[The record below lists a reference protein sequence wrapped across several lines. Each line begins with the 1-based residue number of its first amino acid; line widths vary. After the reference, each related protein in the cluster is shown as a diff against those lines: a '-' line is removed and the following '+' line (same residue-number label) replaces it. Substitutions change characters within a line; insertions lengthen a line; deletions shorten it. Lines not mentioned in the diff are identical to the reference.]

1 MKATMVERKRG
12 ISSWVK
18 LGPVSLGLFLECLL
32 LCLEEKSEEKWEKR
46 WEENGRSYS
55 LLRDANKGGCYLRL
69 GVVDLESKRFSIFI
83 PKGRGVKGGWS
94 LMAKTLCNLGVVMDR
109 KERQQLDVRL
119 SEPDLRKSFAEV
131 EQTPRS
137 KGKAVAKVKIRKEAL
152 SSNLNKLTHCL
163 VGFWNPNSVRGD
175 DLKGWGT
182 QMASMWGLRGKL
194 GLAKLERGKILLE
207 FERLEEARKA
217 LKAGKVLVGGTSLR
231 VEEWSPETGCV
242 MEGEARSEAWVRI
255 VGLLVSLWDRDIL
268 KRVNGDELPRAVE
281 IWVDERCYVL
291 TLWWEIKP
299 LLRIFPTDQSG
310 KKAAVDVEVGGEAVT
325 RAGKRV
331 VEEGNDTSYEV
342 MIQSADGMQCQ
353 SSGSGRPLGPIR
365 GHDGMLGQTSGGGP
379 VLGGSSK
386 KGPVEVPFP
395 SPDDLA
401 FGSFGPGPFSLSVA
415 GPSSYGLCTRMAHGQ
430 TKDSGINVDL
440 GLVRGQYHSGP
451 GGKAQVGETSS
462 LVRVD
467 PNVVGRPVSESSIF
481 WEKDDLRKQFEKES
495 QAMEK
500 SKTDLALIEEASRY
514 GNALNFKGTLVSG
527 LSPPFCFF
535 HGRTPE
541 REYYDYSGAVCEAG
555 QGETPLCMLNASGL
569 TEGKTVSRWELVEA
583 NNGCSIVSGAE
594 LRPVQPKPHEGSD
607 WEEAS
612 WEESDLTRFSNFL
625 GFSTEGLEKE
635 IMDFLGWWQARKRV
649 SNIRSPMKL
658 RLLSWNVR
666 GANDSSK
673 RKVIKALIRSQR
685 VDVFCLQE
693 TKIQAMSEGVVRS
706 LGTGR
711 FLGWGALE
719 ASGSAGGILV
729 CWDRRTL
736 DVLDVEV
743 GQFSISCR
751 VRNVEDGFCWMFTG
765 VYGPFSREEREC
777 LWEELG
783 AIRGERSRQGRTT
796 GAMRRFAQMVDEF
809 ELTDLPLQGGRCT
822 WNGGRGS
829 QSWARL
835 DRFLVTQNWLDHF
848 SGVVQSRLPR
858 PTSDHFPILLECG
871 GLRRGPSPFRFENMW
886 LKVVGFKN
894 LLRGWWQETVVRGTA
909 SFRLASKLKEL
920 KKKIK
925 VWNREVFGRLEV
937 NKNLALHQVEHWD
950 GVESE
955 RILSERETEL
965 KKEAKENYQKWVLLE
980 ELHWRQLSRE
990 LWLKEGDRNTGY
1002 FHRMANAH
1010 RRNNTLDRI
1019 KINGVWLSEEQEVKE
1034 GIVNVFQQL
1043 LSEESGWKADIEG
1056 LHLSHLSSQ
1065 EAGNL
1070 ELPFSEDEIHSAL
1083 LEMDG
1088 DKAPG
1093 PDGLKKVLGRVVSLD
1108 QNAFVKGRQ
1117 ILDASL
1123 IANEVIDAWQKRKEK
1138 GLICKLDIE
1147 KAYDSSISWDFLM
1160 KILRKLG
1167 FGSRW
1172 MEWIWWCISTAKFS
1186 VLVNGVPA
1194 GFFSSTKGLRQGDP
1208 LSPYLF
1214 VLGMEVLSALLRR
1227 AAVGGFVSGCRFWGR
1242 GRMELNIS
1250 HLLFADDTII
1260 FCEARKENM
1269 TFLSWILAWFEAAS
1283 GLRINLA
1290 KSELIPVGE
1299 VEEIE
1304 EMAVELGCRVGS
1316 LPNAYLGL
1324 PLGVPHKAS
1333 SMWDGVEEKMRR
1345 RLALWKRQYI
1355 SKGGR
1360 VTLIKSTLASMPIYQ
1375 LSLFRMPKMVA
1386 RRLEKLQRD
1395 FLWGGG
1401 SLERKVH
1408 LINWEAVCAQKEKG
1422 GLGIR
1427 RIARLNK
1434 VLLGKWLWRFA
1445 FEEDKL
1451 WKKVIMEKFGQEGLG
1466 WRTNEARGTFG
1477 VGVWK
1482 EILKEAD
1489 WCWDNIEFK
1498 VGKGTKVR
1506 FWTDH
1511 WCGNAALSQ
1520 TFPLLFELAAHRNA
1534 TVNEVWDPS
1543 FGQGSWN
1550 ISFSRDF
1557 NDWEVDLVGNLLYML
1572 RDYKIS
1578 SEEDSVLWKGG
1589 GSGTFRVKEAYN
1601 LLVASNDIVFPNKGI
1616 WVDKVPTKV
1625 VFFAWEA
1632 TWGKVLT
1639 LDRLQRRGWQ
1649 FPNRCF
1655 FVWV

>member
-1 MKATMVERKRG
+1 MEEREREKVREREQERVGGAEKSVGAGEGTEGETWLGTRKSRRVSNFGVESKLFEVVVEERK
-12 ISSWVK
+12 
-18 LGPVSLGLFLECLL
+18 
-32 LCLEEKSEEKWEKR
+32 EEKSEEKWEKR

-94 LMAKTLCNLGVVMDR
+94 LMAKTLRNLGVVMDR

-119 SEPDLRKSFAEV
+119 SEPELRKSFAEV

-152 SSNLNKLTHCL
+152 SSNLNKLNHCL
-163 VGFWNPNSVRGD
+163 VGFWNPNSGRGD

-207 FERLEEARKA
+207 FEWLEEARKA
-217 LKAGKVLVGGTSLR
+217 LKSGKVLVGGTPLR
-231 VEEWSPETGCV
+231 VEDWSPETGCV

-255 VGLLVSLWDRDIL
+255 VGLPVSLWDRDIL
-268 KRVNGDELPRAVE
+268 KRVGEECGGFLAVDTQTEKLEELQWARILVKVNGDDLPSAVE

-291 TLWWEIKP
+291 TLWWEIRP

-342 MIQSADGMQCQ
+342 MIQSADGTQCQ
-353 SSGSGRPLGPIR
+353 SSGSGRPLGFIR
-365 GHDGMLGQTSGGGP
+365 GHDGMLGRTSGSGP

-395 SPDDLA
+395 SPNDLA

-440 GLVRGQYHSGP
+440 GL
-451 GGKAQVGETSS
+451 
-462 LVRVD
+462 
-467 PNVVGRPVSESSIF
+467 
-481 WEKDDLRKQFEKES
+481 DDLRKQFEKES

-514 GNALNFKGTLVSG
+514 GNVLNFKGTLVSG
-527 LSPPFCFF
+527 LSPPLCFF

-555 QGETPLCMLNASGL
+555 QGETPLCMLNVR
-569 TEGKTVSRWELVEA
+569 VSRRVKPFLRWELVEA
-583 NNGCSIVSGAE
+583 NNGCNIVSGEE

-612 WEESDLTRFSNFL
+612 WEESDLARFSNFL

-635 IMDFLGWWQARKRV
+635 IMDFLGKIRKRRERIHNK
-649 SNIRSPMKL
+649 SLLEKSKFEREL
-658 RLLSWNVR
+658 RRLECSINYE
-666 GANDSSK
+666 GGK
-673 RKVIKALIRSQR
+673 RQVIKALIRSQR

-729 CWDRRTL
+729 C
-736 DVLDVEV
+736 
-743 GQFSISCR
+743 
-751 VRNVEDGFCWMFTG
+751 

-783 AIRGERSRQGRTT
+783 AIRGLWDVPWCLGGDFNITLFQGERSRQGRTT

-871 GLRRGPSPFRFENMW
+871 GDCGERDCQLQTG
-886 LKVVGFKN
+886 LKV
-894 LLRGWWQETVVRGTA
+894 E
-909 SFRLASKLKEL
+909 
-920 KKKIK
+920 
-925 VWNREVFGRLEV
+925 
-937 NKNLALHQVEHWD
+937 
-950 GVESE
+950 GVEEEDQRSSQKGDRAEE
-955 RILSERETEL
+955 RSQGKLSEVGAAGRTSL
-965 KKEAKENYQKWVLLE
+965 EAIVQGTLV
-980 ELHWRQLSRE
+980 
-990 LWLKEGDRNTGY
+990 KEGDRNTGY

-1093 PDGLKKVLGRVVSLD
+1093 PDGFTVAFWQECWDFVKEEILELFKEFYEQKSFVKSLNTTFLVLIPKKGGVEGFGLKKVLGRVVSLD

-1147 KAYDSSISWDFLM
+1147 KAYDSISWDFLM

-1172 MEWIWWCISTAKFS
+1172 MEWIWWCISTAKFF

-1214 VLGMEVLSALLRR
+1214 ILGMEVLSALLRR
-1227 AAVGGFVSGCRFWGR
+1227 AAIGGFVSGCRFWGR

-1260 FCEARKENM
+1260 FCKARKENM

-1316 LPNAYLGL
+1316 LPNVYLGL

-1360 VTLIKSTLASMPIYQ
+1360 VPSLRAAGQHADLPTV
-1375 LSLFRMPKMVA
+1375 LFRMPKM
-1386 RRLEKLQRD
+1386 
-1395 FLWGGG
+1395 
-1401 SLERKVH
+1401 
-1408 LINWEAVCAQKEKG
+1408 EKG

-1482 EILKEAD
+1482 EILKEVD

-1498 VGKGTKVR
+1498 VGKGTK
-1506 FWTDH
+1506 
-1511 WCGNAALSQ
+1511 L
-1520 TFPLLFELAAHRNA
+1520 AHRNA

-1572 RDYKIS
+1572 RDYKSLQKRIRFY
-1578 SEEDSVLWKGG
+1578 G
-1589 GSGTFRVKEAYN
+1589 
-1601 LLVASNDIVFPNKGI
+1601 KGI
-1616 WVDKVPTKV
+1616 WVDKVQTKV

-1639 LDRLQRRGWQ
+1639 LDSGPGLWEIVLVLFGIQWVFPETVKDMLFSWRGS
-1649 FPNRCF
+1649 FVGKKGKRFGLPSRCVF
-1655 FVWV
+1655 FGRFGRKGID